1 MAGPAYALI
10 RQELSQSPAGFAADV
25 NTWLTAAGP
34 IGIQSAFLTR
44 REAFGRRPRLDLT
57 ISYSTPGPLTL
68 RAAAFG
74 GGAATDPD
82 ALAAAFFA
90 ANPTY
95 RVQFIRD
102 IGDQRRG
109 MLDSNLIMV
118 IYGTTVLSNCG
129 QDKQRTVI
137 VEALAPIAA
146 GASGSAQL
154 VSEAG
159 LVVGGVITVTNRF
172 DTPWA
177 AGTRGYASVRPGSCA
192 WDGYPSCC

>member
-25 NTWLTAAGP
+25 NAWLVAAGS
-34 IGIQSAFLTR
+34 IGIQSLFLTR
-44 REAFGRRPRLDLT
+44 REAFGRRPRMDLT
-57 ISYSTPGPLTL
+57 ISYSTPGPLAF

-74 GGAATDPD
+74 GSAAVDPD
-82 ALAAAFFA
+82 ALAAAFFV

-95 RVQFIRD
+95 RVHFTRD

-118 IYGTTVLSNCG
+118 VYATNVLSNCG
-129 QDKQRTVI
+129 QDRQRTVV
-137 VEALAPIAA
+137 VEALGLIAP
-146 GASGSAQL
+146 GASGNAQL
-154 VSEAG
+154 VSAAG
-159 LVVGGVITVTNRF
+159 LVAGGVITVTNRF
-172 DTPWA
+172 DSPWA
-177 AGTRGYASVRPGSCA
+177 SGTRGYAAVRPGSCE